1 MVYVRLVVFDSC
13 HFLSLSLVLSL
24 FRLSSLLFNISLS
37 RTARALLSLYLSL
50 SLSLSLAL
58 SPLSRTFS
66 MRVLTSWFSGS

>member
-1 MVYVRLVVFDSC
+1 MSGWLFLIVVTF
-13 HFLSLSLVLSL
+13 SLSLVLSL
-24 FRLSSLLFNISLS
+24 FRLSSLLFNIYLS

-50 SLSLSLAL
+50 SVSLSLAL